1 MVVVKASSVS
11 SSSIELFLFLILCSF
26 FICACCVSFECVH
39 DCNSVCEWVFFC
51 VILLSAT
58 VCLLLVVRRLFV
70 RSLEYLIGISRLFM
84 KLFVFLFLSRSSV
97 LNVFFSLLLLTLLH
111 MHHHHHPPLYVSPFP
126 FLIVYKFI
134 IYM

>member
-11 SSSIELFLFLILCSF
+11 SSSIELFLFLFLILCSF

-111 MHHHHHPPLYVSPFP
+111 MHHHHHPLFMLLLSPFS
-126 FLIVYKFI
+126 LYINS
-134 IYM
+134 